1 MKLSDTVR
9 IILVM
14 VTAGLFCGLLAA
26 VVVAAFGWPL
36 SVAALLAGAG
46 AAGVAIHR
54 RMKAS
59 KAAMRPTGRTE

>member
-14 VTAGLFCGLLAA
+14 VTAGLFCGMLAA

-46 AAGVAIHR
+46 AGAAGVAIHR
-54 RMKAS
+54 RI
-59 KAAMRPTGRTE
+59 KAAKAAHRTD

>member
-1 MKLSDTVR
+1 MSDTVR

-14 VTAGLFCGLLAA
+14 VTAGLFCGMLAA

-46 AAGVAIHR
+46 AGAAGVATHR